1 MLLRWIKGNKTMA
14 ITFPNRSRSYDAT
27 RRAVRFWGY
36 DQSMESSFFIMV
48 DALKQM
54 QPSLQFNT
62 SEILRIFD
70 VNRER
75 IYEIAAK
82 VYARGRKGSYDL
94 NVDDV

>member
-1 MLLRWIKGNKTMA
+1 MA

-36 DQSMESSFFIMV
+36 DRSMESSFFIMA

-54 QPSLQFNT
+54 QPD
-62 SEILRIFD
+62 LRLDAVDMLRAFD

-75 IYEIAAK
+75 IYAIAAK
-82 VYARGRKGSYDL
+82 VYARGRRGSYDL

>member
-1 MLLRWIKGNKTMA
+1 MA

-36 DQSMESSFFIMV
+36 DRSMEYSFFIMA

-54 QPSLQFNT
+54 QPNLQVDAID
-62 SEILRIFD
+62 ILRAFD

-94 NVDDV
+94 NIADV

>member
-1 MLLRWIKGNKTMA
+1 MLLRWIRGNKTTA

-36 DQSMESSFFIMV
+36 DQSIESSFFIMA
-48 DALKQM
+48 DALKIM
-54 QPSLQFNT
+54 QPSLRLDAI
-62 SEILRIFD
+62 EILRTFD

>member
-1 MLLRWIKGNKTMA
+1 MA

-36 DQSMESSFFIMV
+36 DRSMESSFFIMA

-54 QPSLQFNT
+54 QPSLRLDAI
-62 SEILRIFD
+62 EILRTFD
-70 VNRER
+70 ANRER
-75 IYEIAAK
+75 IHKMAAK

-94 NVDDV
+94 TADDVLN